1 MLKIMH
7 TPRLFCVTPKIGHL
21 HGRVLVLVSVIIGY
35 YEYYKQCLVNVI
47 SNKKFV
53 TFTGYYA

>member
-1 MLKIMH
+1 MLKIGKYAYYPLLCI
-7 TPRLFCVTPKIGHL
+7 TLKIGHL
-21 HGRVLVLVSVIIGY
+21 LGRVSLVTGY

-47 SNKKFV
+47 SNEKFV